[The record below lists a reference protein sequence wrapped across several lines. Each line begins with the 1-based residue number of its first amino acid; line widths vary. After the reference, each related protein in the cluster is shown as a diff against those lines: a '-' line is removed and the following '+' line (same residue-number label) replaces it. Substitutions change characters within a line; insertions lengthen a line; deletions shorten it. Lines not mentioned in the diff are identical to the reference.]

1 MNKKEKENKE
11 LSERSFK
18 EKIKGRYFLIPGI
31 LALLCVGAVFGLI
44 NLNTVSGAEWKNSG
58 EASGE
63 YDWERPESF
72 AGQSPEENYIYAL
85 SYEYLTK
92 YAEDNGLEVVD
103 TELVWR
109 ISSIAARVI
118 AGLGDMPKEAWKDD
132 ETYTTLA
139 ERIFQEILSD
149 EYFADFKETDMAF
162 LRELVNCLVQR
173 IMEKAAPS
181 GDNGDEG
188 TTEAEW
194 ERIRDIVEN
203 SINAGDDHW
212 KRQIEE
218 WVKEH
223 WEALDSYRIYISERL
238 EKLNEELDRVAA
250 DSRDGQLAA
259 EQRTDTQERQLWTAL
274 ESAGAAI
281 DDVRAGLTEEWKN
294 AYMELLKLID
304 EKDRELEGGI
314 NGIGEQ
320 WEGTKARMESLEE
333 ELQARMESLEE
344 GLLGEK
350 QNTEELVSRTRE
362 ELSEQILG
370 LSRQWEE
377 DKARMESLEEEL
389 RREKQNTESL
399 VSTAKV
405 ELLQELKQTH
415 EELLGE
421 LKQSRDELLG
431 QVNGKEQELEGR
443 ISAIGNQWEEE
454 KTRIDGLEEELSR
467 EKQNAEGL
475 VSATKEEL
483 SQELKQTGDELLG
496 KLQQTRE
503 ELLGQVNGKEEE
515 LQGKISAIGEQ
526 WEERASSLDAQIL
539 GLSRQ
544 SEEEKTRIDS
554 LLERL
559 GTAEQRLAQNE
570 ESIEEILSHSGEEG
584 NTAKFPNG
592 LTMQWGTV
600 VVESHETFPTLSQQV
615 LLKQPF
621 TEGDYVVMVTPY
633 GSQDYLITHSVVRQ
647 DINGFELSFHIDCA
661 GGGYGKFTWIA
672 IGY

>member
-1 MNKKEKENKE
+1 MNKKENKE
-11 LSERSFK
+11 LSKRSLK
-18 EKIKGRYFLIPGI
+18 GNLKGRYFLILGI
-31 LALLCVGAVFGLI
+31 LALLCAGAAFGFI

-58 EASGE
+58 ESSGE
-63 YDWERPESF
+63 YDRERPESF
-72 AGQSPEENYIYAL
+72 AGESPEENYIFAL
-85 SYEYLTK
+85 SYEYLTR
-92 YAEDNGLEVVD
+92 YAEENGLEGFD

-109 ISSIAARVI
+109 ISTIAARVI
-118 AGLGDMPKEAWKDD
+118 AGLDNVPEEALKEDK
-132 ETYTTLA
+132 TYAALA
-139 ERIFQEILSD
+139 ERILQEILSD
-149 EYFADFKETDMAF
+149 EYFADSEETDTAF
-162 LRELVNCLVQR
+162 LRELVNGLVQR
-173 IMEKAAPS
+173 IMKKAAPS
-181 GDNGDEG
+181 GDNEDESAA
-188 TTEAEW
+188 EVEW

-223 WEALDSYRIYISERL
+223 LETLDSYRTYIAERL

-250 DSRDGQLAA
+250 DSREGQLSA

-274 ESAGAAI
+274 ESAGEAI
-281 DDVRAGLTEEWKN
+281 DDVRADLTEEWKN
-294 AYMELLKLID
+294 AYMGLLKLID
-304 EKDRELEGGI
+304 ENDRELEGGI

-320 WEGTKARMESLEE
+320 WEKRAASLD
-333 ELQARMESLEE
+333 
-344 GLLGEK
+344 
-350 QNTEELVSRTRE
+350 
-362 ELSEQILG
+362 EQILG
-370 LSRQWEE
+370 LSQQLEE
-377 DKARMESLEEEL
+377 EKARMDSLEEEL
-389 RREKQNTESL
+389 RKEKQNTESL
-399 VSTAKV
+399 VGTSKDEV
-405 ELLQELKQTH
+405 LQELKQTR

-431 QVNGKEQELEGR
+431 QVNGKEEELEGR
-443 ISAIGNQWEEE
+443 ISAIGNQWEGTKARMES
-454 KTRIDGLEEELSR
+454 LEEELRR
-467 EKQNAEGL
+467 ENQNTEGL
-475 VSATKEEL
+475 VSTAKDEL
-483 SQELKQTGDELLG
+483 LQELK
-496 KLQQTRE
+496 QTRE
-503 ELLGQVNGKEEE
+503 ELLGQITGKEEE
-515 LQGKISAIGEQ
+515 LEGQISAIGEQ

-559 GTAEQRLAQNE
+559 GTAEQRLVQNE

-600 VVESHETFPTLSQQV
+600 EVESHETFPTLSQQV